1 MLRVVSSFFPLPQDR
16 GDPVR
21 VLMTLRA
28 LAQRGPFELFVVRR
42 NDTTPE
48 HERCLRELL
57 PGVDVNVYDPTPYAS
72 NRLGPVGRFPEA
84 ALERMPPW
92 VRTRYSRRL
101 HADLKARTGAGL
113 AIGEAAGAYF
123 RDTALRWHWDKA
135 NVLAASARQ
144 DVTEAENLAHGVRA
158 RYLAHASERFERSA
172 LALASS
178 VSVTSQAESDRLY
191 EHYGRVADF
200 ALPSCVPLPTYHRA
214 PPGRHLV
221 WLGSFNFRP
230 NLLGLSAFLQDG
242 WPQLRAAGFT
252 LSLIGSGLTPD
263 IRAGLAGHTAVTVL
277 GYVEDLASVLAS
289 ADAGVVPLWT
299 GAGVKLKT
307 LTLLAHG
314 VPVFTTPVGAEGI
327 PSSPAV
333 SLADTPEELSAS
345 VLGASAQALAFLSPV
360 ARQLV
365 EAHFT
370 EERFAERLTDELA
383 RLGVLSAAPAGSPG
397 RDVDARGL

>member
-1 MLRVVSSFFPLPQDR
+1 MLGVVSTFFPLPQDR

-48 HERCLRELL
+48 HERCLRDQL
-57 PGVDVNVYDPTPYAS
+57 PGVDVNIYDPTPYAS
-72 NRLGPVGRFPEA
+72 NRLGPVGRYPQA

-101 HADLKARTGAGL
+101 HDDLRARTGAGL

-123 RDTALRWHWDKA
+123 RGTALRWHWDKA
-135 NVLAASARQ
+135 NVLAASTRQ
-144 DVTEAENLAHGVRA
+144 DVTEAENLTHGIRA
-158 RYLAHASERFERSA
+158 RYIAHASERFERSA
-172 LALASS
+172 LALTSS
-178 VSVTSQAESDRLY
+178 ISVTSQAESDRLY
-191 EHYGRVADF
+191 KHYGRVADF
-200 ALPSCVPLPTYHRA
+200 ALPSCVPLPAYHRA
-214 PPGRHLV
+214 PTGRHLV

-230 NLLGLSAFLQDG
+230 NLLGLRAFLQHG
-242 WPQLRAAGFT
+242 WPPLRAAGFT
-252 LSLIGSGLTPD
+252 LSLIGSGLTPE
-263 IRAGLAGHTAVTVL
+263 IRAGLPGHSGVTVL

-289 ADAGVVPLWT
+289 ADAGVVPVWS

-307 LTLLAHG
+307 VTLLAHG
-314 VPVFTTPVGAEGI
+314 VPVFATPIGAEGV
-327 PSSPAV
+327 PPSPAV
-333 SLADTPEELSAS
+333 RLADTPEELSAS
-345 VLGASAQALAFLSPV
+345 VLGTSSQALVAMSSV

-370 EERFAERLTDELA
+370 EERFAARLTGELA
-383 RLGVLSAAPAGSPG
+383 RIGVIPAESAGSLG
-397 RDVDARGL
+397 RDLDVRGL